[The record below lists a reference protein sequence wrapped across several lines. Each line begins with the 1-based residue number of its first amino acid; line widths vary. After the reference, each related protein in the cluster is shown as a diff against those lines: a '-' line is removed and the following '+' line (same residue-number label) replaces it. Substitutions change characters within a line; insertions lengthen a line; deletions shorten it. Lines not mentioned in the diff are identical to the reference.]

1 MKRETEMMFNVHAQ
15 FCKCYECLMEKCNE
29 DEMFLIELE
38 KFWHKFQINWI
49 SRTQVMDEI
58 VGTTLFW
65 TDSVYAKNSYT
76 R

>member
-1 MKRETEMMFNVHAQ
+1 
-15 FCKCYECLMEKCNE
+15 
-29 DEMFLIELE
+29 MFLIELE

-49 SRTQVMDEI
+49 TRTQVMDEK

-65 TDSVYAKNSYT
+65 TDSVYAKNSCT

>member
-1 MKRETEMMFNVHAQ
+1 
-15 FCKCYECLMEKCNE
+15 
-29 DEMFLIELE
+29 MFLIELG

-49 SRTQVMDEI
+49 TRTLVMDEI

-65 TDSVYAKNSYT
+65 TDSVYAKNSYS